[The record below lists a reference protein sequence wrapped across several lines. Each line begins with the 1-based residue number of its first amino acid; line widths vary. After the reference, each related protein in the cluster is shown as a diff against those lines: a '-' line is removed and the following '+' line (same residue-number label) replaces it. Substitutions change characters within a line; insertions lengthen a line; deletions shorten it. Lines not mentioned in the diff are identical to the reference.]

1 MNIGSGMWYLSKNV
15 FFKSAAVTVSVRRPS
30 IYEVNYRGKNQIH
43 DHLHIGK
50 GVQVGIVVVG
60 LLLLNIKLDIGI
72 TEAIT
77 ILSPTATAATLIAA
91 AAAVITAA
99 ASVQHIAQVLVREC
113 VTLTSPLG
121 VRGRRLV
128 SGRVEPLV
136 DIVAGRRWIAE
147 G

>member
-1 MNIGSGMWYLSKNV
+1 MWYLSKNV

-77 ILSPTATAATLIAA
+77 ILSPAATTAAATLIT

-121 VRGRRLV
+121 RRRRLV
-128 SGRVEPLV
+128 SGRVQPLV
-136 DIVAGRRWIAE
+136 DIVAGRRWIAQ